1 MSKIV
6 LMVRGADNV
15 EVATTVS
22 GMSIKNGVFSVVVPM
37 HDWWDHTE
45 DYRFTA
51 GELLSETSGTV
62 FDFANDAARQRFYSW
77 LLETMQKAT
86 HGYRTMY
93 P

>member
-1 MSKIV
+1 MTKIV
-6 LMVRGADNV
+6 LMVRGADTV
-15 EVATTVS
+15 EVAATVG

-45 DYRFTA
+45 DFRFA
-51 GELLSETSGTV
+51 ASDLLSETSGTL
-62 FDFANDAARQRFYSW
+62 FDFANDASRQRFHAW
-77 LLETMQKAT
+77 LLETVQKAE

>member
-6 LMVRGADNV
+6 LMVRGADTV
-15 EVATTVS
+15 EVAATVA

-45 DYRFTA
+45 DFHFAA
-51 GELLSETSGTV
+51 GDLLSENIGDM
-62 FDFANDAARQRFYSW
+62 FDFANDAARQGFHAW
-77 LLETMQKAT
+77 LLETMEKAKQ
-86 HGYRTMY
+86 GYRTMY